1 MNSKDLTTFICE
13 AIDVG
18 FAESVLFNKKPECPN
33 YFSWRGNHFEITELI
48 SEWHDFGRKGRY
60 NRNMKDSHL
69 ERASDKGSLGVG
81 RFYFRIR
88 TVGSRVF
95 DIYYD
100 RSIKNVSDTGGSWVL
115 FQELF
120 PD

>member
-1 MNSKDLTTFICE
+1 MNSKNLNTFICE

-33 YFSWRGNHFEITELI
+33 YFSWRGNLFEITELI

-60 NRNMKDSHL
+60 DRNMKDSHL
-69 ERASDKGSLGVG
+69 ERASEKGSLGVG

-88 TVGSRVF
+88 TASSRVF

-100 RSIKNVSDTGGSWVL
+100 RSIKNVSDTIGSWVL